1 MGWRGRFARA
11 ELVGGTRANEVTKLR
26 VESSNE
32 QVSERRGSEWNKKE
46 KKEAEEWCRDG
57 RARLEERIRRPA

>member
-11 ELVGGTRANEVTKLR
+11 QLVGGTRANEVTKLR

-32 QVSERRGSEWNKKE
+32 EVSERRGSEGNKKE
-46 KKEAEEWCRDG
+46 KKGGRGVVQGREGEARG
-57 RARLEERIRRPA
+57 G